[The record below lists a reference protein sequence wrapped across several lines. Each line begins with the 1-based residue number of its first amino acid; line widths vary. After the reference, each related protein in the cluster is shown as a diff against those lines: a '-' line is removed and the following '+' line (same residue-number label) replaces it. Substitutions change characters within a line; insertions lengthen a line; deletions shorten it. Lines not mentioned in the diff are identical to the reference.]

1 MSEELQKQATSSVE
15 NIVNMIYQKSM
26 LKWKEAQASKT
37 VEDSLTEMLEKLKEK
52 IIKYKE
58 ENRNINEQMFQTEI
72 ENQSYET

>member
-1 MSEELQKQATSSVE
+1 
-15 NIVNMIYQKSM
+15 M

-58 ENRNINEQMFQTEI
+58 ENRNINEQMF
-72 ENQSYET
+72 